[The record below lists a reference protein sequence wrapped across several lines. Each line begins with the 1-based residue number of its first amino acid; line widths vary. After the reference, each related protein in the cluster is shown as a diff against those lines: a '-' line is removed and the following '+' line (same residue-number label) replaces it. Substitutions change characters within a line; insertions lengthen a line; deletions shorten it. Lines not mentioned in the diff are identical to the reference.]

1 MTSYLDYLG
10 DPVVKNAPAGT
21 GDMDLIP
28 GPRDSTCHGAATPKC
43 RNCWVCALRA
53 QEPQLNPHATAT
65 EACVP

>member
-28 GPRDSTCHGAATPKC
+28 GPRAYMLPWGS
-43 RNCWVCALRA
+43 
-53 QEPQLNPHATAT
+53 
-65 EACVP
+65 